1 VISLLELVAPRRTG
15 ASRPTV
21 RRSTSAGSAVWGV
34 RLAKR
39 GWQVTGVDI
48 VEKALERARQD
59 LGRANATDMEG
70 SFERWR
76 PEGWR

>member
-48 VEKALERARQD
+48 AEKALERARERVD
-59 LGRANATDMEG
+59 EEG
-70 SFERWR
+70 SRCVSCTET
-76 PEGWR
+76 